1 MPKRKTQKENS
12 KSNVKKKKQMTKR
25 KKKKEKKTDCQR
37 YQEEMDER
45 VKELEK
51 RNKIMIQ
58 VQGIQW
64 TDDDEMTDDEGEH
77 YVTAN
82 LKYDRIKNDFKHME
96 VDEDVEKRFDSIK
109 HDIFNADTRY
119 SPQPVSSGFFM
130 WNTWSSSCMHR
141 VILSYLDFGEKLWK
155 RKKKVE
161 CFNNLLALTL
171 ALDQIDHYY
180 TDTDDPAALDEIGR
194 FMTKEWLRVL
204 KQNNETYDIGEE
216 TRQGILTFIARLDK
230 DWRCVASEYTE
241 TFTLQKVLKK
251 HGKGFAK

>member
-1 MPKRKTQKENS
+1 MM
-12 KSNVKKKKQMTKR
+12 KKKKQM
-25 KKKKEKKTDCQR
+25 KKKEKKTDYQR
-37 YQEEMDER
+37 YQEEMDEHI
-45 VKELEK
+45 KDLEK
-51 RNKIMIQ
+51 RKKIMIR

-77 YVTAN
+77 YVTTN
-82 LKYDRIKNDFKHME
+82 LKYDRLKNEIKYIE
-96 VDEDVEKRFDSIK
+96 VDEDMEKRFDSIQ

-130 WNTWSSSCMHR
+130 WNTWSSNCMHR

-171 ALDQIDHYY
+171 ALNQIDHYY
-180 TDTDDPAALDEIGR
+180 TDCDDPEALDEIGR

-204 KQNNETYDIGEE
+204 KQNNETYDIGED

-230 DWRCVASEYTE
+230 DWKCVASDYTE